1 MKITGIILL
10 FIATGMWLGFRLS
23 EDFLQ
28 TLNISREDAE
38 NSVWYSFSSGNLNYP
53 VSDIYKSLSG
63 TARTAL
69 AKEIGVF
76 AKAYTQTDDFKSK
89 YLEMKESRKPKE
101 PDPFQT
107 TQAMKDQYKQQIQKS
122 ITEIEANLPNL
133 SGDVKTAMEGAIS
146 TMKEQMK
153 QIDDPNNLMFSKD
166 AENARMEYYHGQQ
179 EEYKK
184 SLAEWQSQFP
194 ESPVNMIKDQL
205 NHFLQV
211 SSTVDFS
218 AKLQKNEYGSMVFV
232 NPDYEDKP
240 SEWKLI
246 YRAGKEGTDA
256 ARQVATQWL
265 SELK

>member
-166 AENARMEYYHGQQ
+166 AENARMEYYH
-179 EEYKK
+179 
-184 SLAEWQSQFP
+184 
-194 ESPVNMIKDQL
+194 
-205 NHFLQV
+205 
-211 SSTVDFS
+211 
-218 AKLQKNEYGSMVFV
+218 
-232 NPDYEDKP
+232 
-240 SEWKLI
+240 
-246 YRAGKEGTDA
+246 
-256 ARQVATQWL
+256 
-265 SELK
+265 